1 MKKQKRQFMY
11 SSYTTE
17 SDDMS
22 TEKRAPKEK
31 FFQKEKRYAISLT
44 ALNNKQKE
52 YINCMQSNIITVAYG
67 SAGTGKSCLAATYA
81 MQQITQQNYDK
92 LILCR
97 ANVPTGRTLGAFP
110 GTVEEKLLPWLS
122 HIIGYCKD
130 IVGVGVVQ
138 TWMKGDH
145 PKIIMEPIETIRGR
159 SYNNAIIL
167 IEEAQQLTKSE
178 LMAIVT
184 RIGTDSKLILT
195 GDPAQRDTKTTALEE
210 FVSIMYKYNVNGFGA
225 IKFTPDDIVRSN
237 IVKELITVFEKEK
250 WE

>member
-1 MKKQKRQFMY
+1 MKKRQQKF
-11 SSYTTE
+11 YTPE
-17 SDDMS
+17 QGEVSR
-22 TEKRAPKEK
+22 ENYRPKEK
-31 FFQKEKRYAISLT
+31 FFSKEKRFNIEVSAMNERQ
-44 ALNNKQKE
+44 AE
-52 YINCMQSNIITVAYG
+52 YIDCMKNNVITIAYG

-130 IVGVGVVQ
+130 TVGNGVVQ
-138 TWMKGDH
+138 SWMRSDH

-167 IEEAQQLTKSE
+167 IEEAQQLTFEE
-178 LMAIVT
+178 LKAITT
-184 RIGTDSKLILT
+184 RIGYNTKMILT
-195 GDPAQRDTKTTALEE
+195 GDPAQRDTKTTALED
-210 FVSIMYKYNVNGFGA
+210 FISIMHKHNISGFGA
-225 IKFTPDDIVRSN
+225 IKFTSDDIVRSN
-237 IVKELITVFEKEK
+237 IVKELIIAFEKEGV
-250 WE
+250 

>member
-1 MKKQKRQFMY
+1 
-11 SSYTTE
+11 
-17 SDDMS
+17 MS
-22 TEKRAPKEK
+22 RENYRLKEK
-31 FFQKEKRYAISLT
+31 FFSKEKRFNIEVSAMNERQ
-44 ALNNKQKE
+44 AE
-52 YINCMQSNIITVAYG
+52 YIDCMKNNIITIAYG

-130 IVGVGVVQ
+130 TVGNGVVQ
-138 TWMKGDH
+138 SWMRGDH

-167 IEEAQQLTKSE
+167 IEEAQQLTFEE
-178 LMAIVT
+178 LKAITT
-184 RIGTDSKLILT
+184 RIGYNTKMILT
-195 GDPAQRDTKTTALEE
+195 GDPAQRDTKTTALED
-210 FVSIMYKYNVNGFGA
+210 FISIMHKHNISGFGA
-225 IKFTPDDIVRSN
+225 IKFTSDDIVRSN
-237 IVKELITVFEKEK
+237 IVKELIIAFEKEGV
-250 WE
+250 

>member
-1 MKKQKRQFMY
+1 MKKCQQKF
-11 SSYTTE
+11 YTPE
-17 SDDMS
+17 QG
-22 TEKRAPKEK
+22 EVPRENYRPKEK
-31 FFQKEKRYAISLT
+31 FFSKEKRFNIEVSAMNERQ
-44 ALNNKQKE
+44 AE
-52 YINCMQSNIITVAYG
+52 YIDCMKNNVITIAYG

-130 IVGVGVVQ
+130 TVGNGVVQ
-138 TWMKGDH
+138 SWMRGDH

-167 IEEAQQLTKSE
+167 IEEAQQLTFEE
-178 LMAIVT
+178 LKAITT
-184 RIGTDSKLILT
+184 RIGYNTKMILT
-195 GDPAQRDTKTTALEE
+195 GDPAQRDTKTTALED
-210 FVSIMYKYNVNGFGA
+210 FISIMHKHNISGFGA
-225 IKFTPDDIVRSN
+225 IKFTSDDIVRSN
-237 IVKELITVFEKEK
+237 IVKELIIAFEKEGV
-250 WE
+250 